1 VGLTSAEVRGALE
14 VPVGQILA
22 AVKET
27 LERTPPELSG
37 DIMDRGI
44 TLAGGGSL
52 LKGLDQGLRE
62 ECQMPCQLAEDPLS
76 CVAIGSGISLE
87 EFETIY
93 RSQRRRPD
101 RRRR

>member
-1 VGLTSAEVRGALE
+1 
-14 VPVGQILA
+14 
-22 AVKET
+22 
-27 LERTPPELSG
+27 
-37 DIMDRGI
+37 MDRGI

-52 LKGLDQGLRE
+52 LKGLERRLGE
-62 ECQMPCQLAEDPLS
+62 ECQMPCQLAEDPLD